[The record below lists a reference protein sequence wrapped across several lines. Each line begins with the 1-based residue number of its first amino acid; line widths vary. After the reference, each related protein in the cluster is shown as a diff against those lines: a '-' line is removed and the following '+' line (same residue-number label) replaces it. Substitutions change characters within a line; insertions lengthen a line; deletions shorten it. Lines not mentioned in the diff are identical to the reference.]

1 LKTWNIEI
9 QRVKA
14 MNNSNGLIR
23 AQIDALVQPAAAR
36 DEGVPTTMLS
46 LSEDN
51 ARVLMLLLKT
61 QLAEFDSR
69 KAKSRR

>member
-1 LKTWNIEI
+1 MKTWNIEI

-23 AQIDALVQPAAAR
+23 AQIDALVQPAATR
-36 DEGVPTTMLS
+36 DDGVPTTVLQF
-46 LSEDN
+46 SEET
-51 ARVLMLLLKT
+51 ARVLMLLLKA

>member
-1 LKTWNIEI
+1 MKTWNIEI

-14 MNNSNGLIR
+14 MTNSNGLIR
-23 AQIDALVQPAAAR
+23 AQVDALVQPAAAR
-36 DEGVPTTMLS
+36 DEGMPTTLLS
-46 LSEDN
+46 LTEDN

>member
-1 LKTWNIEI
+1 MKTWNVEI

-14 MNNSNGLIR
+14 MSNSNGLIR

-36 DEGVPTTMLS
+36 DEGVPTTVLQF
-46 LSEDN
+46 SEET
-51 ARVLMLLLKT
+51 ARVMLLLLKT
-61 QLAEFDSR
+61 QLAEFDAR

>member
-1 LKTWNIEI
+1 MKTWNIEI

-14 MNNSNGLIR
+14 MSNSNGLIR

-36 DEGVPTTMLS
+36 DEGVPTTLLS

-61 QLAEFDSR
+61 QLAEFDAR

>member
-1 LKTWNIEI
+1 MKTWNIEI
-9 QRVKA
+9 QKVKA
-14 MNNSNGLIR
+14 MANSNGLIR

-36 DEGVPTTMLS
+36 DEGMPTTVLS
-46 LSEDN
+46 LSEEN
-51 ARVLMLLLKT
+51 ARVLMLLLKA

>member
-1 LKTWNIEI
+1 MKTWNVEI

-14 MNNSNGLIR
+14 MSNSNGLIR

-36 DEGVPTTMLS
+36 DEGVPTTVLQF
-46 LSEDN
+46 SEAT
-51 ARVLMLLLKT
+51 ARVMLLLLKT
-61 QLAEFDSR
+61 QLAEFDAR

>member
-1 LKTWNIEI
+1 LKTWNVEI

-14 MNNSNGLIR
+14 MSNSNGLIR

-36 DEGVPTTMLS
+36 DEGMPTTL
-46 LSEDN
+46 LQFSEET
-51 ARVLMLLLKT
+51 ARVMLLLLKT
-61 QLAEFDSR
+61 QLAEFDAR

>member
-1 LKTWNIEI
+1 MKTWNIEI

-23 AQIDALVQPAAAR
+23 AQIDALVQAAASR
-36 DEGVPTTMLS
+36 DDGAPTTVLQFT
-46 LSEDN
+46 EET